1 MFISKFNLCTYADD
15 NTLYSTGKDLNLIR
29 RNIEID
35 FMILHQCFHE
45 NHMTLN
51 LVKCHCMV
59 IGSRDLSLEIM
70 LNDNKLTSNN

>member
-1 MFISKFNLCTYADD
+1 M
-15 NTLYSTGKDLNLIR
+15 
-29 RNIEID
+29 D